1 MTDTLI
7 TVIPLFYSTT
17 SLFAFLLDKIK
28 VTVIAMRM
36 ILSYQQSSVTILHV
50 LD

>member
-7 TVIPLFYSTT
+7 TVIPLYSTT

-28 VTVIAMRM
+28 VTVMATMNDIV
-36 ILSYQQSSVTILHV
+36 IPTK
-50 LD
+50 

>member
-7 TVIPLFYSTT
+7 TVIPLYSTT

-28 VTVIAMRM
+28 VTVITMM
-36 ILSYQQSSVTILHV
+36 NDVHTNKV
-50 LD
+50 V

>member
-17 SLFAFLLDKIK
+17 SLFAFLFDKIK
-28 VTVIAMRM
+28 VTVIAMM
-36 ILSYQQSSVTILHV
+36 NDIVIPTK
-50 LD
+50 